1 MTKSYTNLTYFIY
14 FRAFFSSFEHR
25 WSLNQ
30 IKSTISN
37 YNILQR

>member
-1 MTKSYTNLTYFIY
+1 MNLTYFVY
-14 FRAFFSSFEHR
+14 YRASFSPFEHR